1 MIRSLYI
8 AAKDLRAELRTKQ
21 VLNSM
26 LVFSLVV
33 MVIFSLSLSDVLS
46 DSSAVD
52 RLAPGLLWIAFIF
65 AGTLGITRTF
75 ASETE
80 NGCLEGLRLC
90 PVESAAIY
98 TGKVISSMCLMLMME
113 IATVP
118 VFIVLFNYSIRG
130 IPAMAIVILLGTA
143 GFSAVGTLLSAL
155 TVNTRTREIL
165 LPVILLPL
173 LVPVLIPAVLATG
186 KILAGHGIMEIITE
200 LRLMGVYDI
209 VFFTLARLLFD
220 HTMEG

>member
-8 AAKDLRAELRTKQ
+8 TAKDLRTELRTKQ
-21 VLNSM
+21 VINSM

-46 DSSAVD
+46 DSSVID
-52 RLAPGLLWIAFIF
+52 RVAPGLLWIAFIF

-98 TGKVISSMCLMLMME
+98 TGKAVSCMCLMLMME
-113 IATVP
+113 IITLP
-118 VFIVLFNYSIRG
+118 VFIVLFNYSIPS
-130 IPAMAIVILLGTA
+130 IPLMAMVILLGTA
-143 GFSAVGTLLSAL
+143 GFSVVGTLLSAL

-173 LVPVLIPAVLATG
+173 LLPVLIPAVLATA
-186 KILAGHGIMEIITE
+186 KILAGEGIFDIVTE
-200 LRLMGVYDI
+200 LRLMAVYDI
-209 VFFTLARLLFD
+209 VFFTLARLLFG

>member
-8 AAKDLRAELRTKQ
+8 SAKDLRTELRTKQ

-26 LVFSLVV
+26 LVFSIVV

-46 DSSAVD
+46 DSSVID

-65 AGTLGITRTF
+65 AGMLGITRTF

-90 PVESAAIY
+90 PVDSAAIY
-98 TGKVISSMCLMLMME
+98 TGKAISSMCLMLIVE

-118 VFIVLFNYSIRG
+118 VFMVLFNYN
-130 IPAMAIVILLGTA
+130 IPDIPVMAIVILLGTA

-165 LPVILLPL
+165 LPVLLLPL

-186 KILAGHGIMEIITE
+186 KILAGDGIFEIITE
-200 LRLMGVYDI
+200 LRLMAVYDI

-220 HTMEG
+220 HTLEG

>member
-8 AAKDLRAELRTKQ
+8 TAKDLRTELRTKQ
-21 VLNSM
+21 VINSM

-46 DSSAVD
+46 DSSVID
-52 RLAPGLLWIAFIF
+52 RVAPGLLWIAFIF

-98 TGKVISSMCLMLMME
+98 TGKAVSCMCLMLMME
-113 IATVP
+113 IITLP
-118 VFIVLFNYSIRG
+118 VFIVLFNYSIPS
-130 IPAMAIVILLGTA
+130 IPLMAMVILLGTA
-143 GFSAVGTLLSAL
+143 GFSVVGTLLSAL

-173 LVPVLIPAVLATG
+173 LLPVLIPAVLATA
-186 KILAGHGIMEIITE
+186 KILAGEGLFDVLTE
-200 LRLMGVYDI
+200 LRLMAVYDI

>member
-8 AAKDLRAELRTKQ
+8 AAKDLRTELRTKQ

-46 DSSAVD
+46 DSSAID

-90 PVESAAIY
+90 PVDSAAIY
-98 TGKVISSMCLMLMME
+98 TGKAISSLCLMLIVE

-118 VFIVLFNYSIRG
+118 VFMVLFNYN
-130 IPAMAIVILLGTA
+130 IPDIPTMGIVILLGTA
-143 GFSAVGTLLSAL
+143 GFSAVGTLLSSL

-165 LPVILLPL
+165 LPVLLLPL

-186 KILAGHGIMEIITE
+186 KILAGEGIVEIITE
-200 LRLMGVYDI
+200 LRLMAVYDI

-220 HTMEG
+220 HTLEG

>member
-8 AAKDLRAELRTKQ
+8 AAKDLRMELRTKQ

-33 MVIFSLSLSDVLS
+33 MVIFSLALSDVLS
-46 DSSAVD
+46 NSSVID

-98 TGKVISSMCLMLMME
+98 TGKVISSMCLMLLVE
-113 IATVP
+113 IVTVP
-118 VFIVLFNYSIRG
+118 VFMLLFNYN
-130 IPAMAIVILLGTA
+130 IPDLPVMAIVILLGTA

-186 KILAGHGIMEIITE
+186 KILAGAEVMEIMTE
-200 LRLMGVYDI
+200 LRLMAVYDI
-209 VFFTLARLLFD
+209 VFFTLAHLLFD
-220 HTMEG
+220 YTLEG

>member
-8 AAKDLRAELRTKQ
+8 SAKDLRTELRTKQ

-26 LVFSLVV
+26 LVFSIVV

-46 DSSAVD
+46 DSSVID

-65 AGTLGITRTF
+65 AGMLGITRTF

-80 NGCLEGLRLC
+80 NSCLEGLRLC
-90 PVESAAIY
+90 PVDSAAIY
-98 TGKVISSMCLMLMME
+98 TGKAISSMCLMLIVE
-113 IATVP
+113 IVTVP
-118 VFIVLFNYSIRG
+118 VFMVLFNYN
-130 IPAMAIVILLGTA
+130 IPNIPVISIVILLGTA
-143 GFSAVGTLLSAL
+143 GFSVVGTLLSAL

-165 LPVILLPL
+165 LPVLLLPL

-186 KILAGHGIMEIITE
+186 KILAGEGIVQIIME
-200 LRLMGVYDI
+200 LRLIAVYDI
-209 VFFTLARLLFD
+209 IFFTLARMLFD
-220 HTMEG
+220 YTLEG

>member
-8 AAKDLRAELRTKQ
+8 TAKDLRTALRTKQ
-21 VLNSM
+21 VINSM

-46 DSSAVD
+46 DSSVID
-52 RLAPGLLWIAFIF
+52 RVAPGLLWIAFIF
-65 AGTLGITRTF
+65 AGTLGITRLF

-98 TGKVISSMCLMLMME
+98 TGKAISGMCLMLVVE
-113 IATVP
+113 IVTLP
-118 VFIVLFNYSIRG
+118 VFIVLFNYSIPS
-130 IPAMAIVILLGTA
+130 IPLMAIVILLGTA
-143 GFSAVGTLLSAL
+143 GFSVVGTLLSAL

-173 LVPVLIPAVLATG
+173 LLPVLIPAVLATA
-186 KILAGHGIMEIITE
+186 KILTGEGLFDVLTE
-200 LRLMGVYDI
+200 LRLMAVYDI

>member
-1 MIRSLYI
+1 MIHSLYI
-8 AAKDLRAELRTKQ
+8 AAKDLRTELRTKQ

-33 MVIFSLSLSDVLS
+33 IVIFSLSLGDVLS
-46 DSSAVD
+46 DSSEVV

-75 ASETE
+75 ASEME

-90 PVESAAIY
+90 PVDSAAIY
-98 TGKVISSMCLMLMME
+98 TGKAISSMCLMLIVE
-113 IATVP
+113 AVTIP
-118 VFIVLFNYSIRG
+118 VFMVLFNYD
-130 IPAMAIVILLGTA
+130 IPDIPSMAVVILLGTA

-165 LPVILLPL
+165 LPVLLLPL

-186 KILAGHGIMEIITE
+186 KILAGEGIMQIFTE
-200 LRLMGVYDI
+200 LRLMAVYDT
-209 VFFTLARLLFD
+209 VFFSLACLLFNY
-220 HTMEG
+220 TIEG

>member
-8 AAKDLRAELRTKQ
+8 TAKDLRTELRTKQ
-21 VLNSM
+21 VINSM

-46 DSSAVD
+46 DSSVID
-52 RLAPGLLWIAFIF
+52 RVAPGLLWIAFIF

-98 TGKVISSMCLMLMME
+98 TGKAVSCMCLMLMME
-113 IATVP
+113 IITLP
-118 VFIVLFNYSIRG
+118 VFIVLFNYSIPS
-130 IPAMAIVILLGTA
+130 IPLMAMVILLGTA
-143 GFSAVGTLLSAL
+143 GFSVVGTLLSAL

-165 LPVILLPL
+165 LPVILLPML
-173 LVPVLIPAVLATG
+173 LPVLIPAVLATA
-186 KILAGHGIMEIITE
+186 KILAGEGLFDVLTE
-200 LRLMGVYDI
+200 LRLMAVYDI
-209 VFFTLARLLFD
+209 VFFTLARLLFG

>member
-8 AAKDLRAELRTKQ
+8 TAKDLRTELRTKQ
-21 VLNSM
+21 VINSM

-46 DSSAVD
+46 DSSVID
-52 RLAPGLLWIAFIF
+52 RVAPGLLWIAFIF

-98 TGKVISSMCLMLMME
+98 TGKAVSCMCLMLMME
-113 IATVP
+113 IITLP
-118 VFIVLFNYSIRG
+118 VFIVLFNYSIPS
-130 IPAMAIVILLGTA
+130 IPLMAMVILLGTA
-143 GFSAVGTLLSAL
+143 GFSVVGTLLSAL

-173 LVPVLIPAVLATG
+173 LLPVLIPAVLATA
-186 KILAGHGIMEIITE
+186 KILAGEGLFDVLTE
-200 LRLMGVYDI
+200 LRLMAVYDI
-209 VFFTLARLLFD
+209 VFFTLARLLFG

>member
-118 VFIVLFNYSIRG
+118 VFIVLFNYSIPG
-130 IPAMAIVILLGTA
+130 IPVMAIVILLGTA

>member
-1 MIRSLYI
+1 MIRSLHI
-8 AAKDLRAELRTKQ
+8 AAKDLRTELRTKQ

-33 MVIFSLSLSDVLS
+33 MMIFSLSLSDMLS
-46 DSSAVD
+46 DSSSID

-65 AGTLGITRTF
+65 AGTLGITRAF

-80 NGCLEGLRLC
+80 NSCLDGLRLC
-90 PVESAAIY
+90 PLDSAAIY
-98 TGKVISSMCLMLMME
+98 TGKVISSMCLMLIVE
-113 IATVP
+113 LLTIP
-118 VFIVLFNYSIRG
+118 VFMVLFNYN
-130 IPAMAIVILLGTA
+130 IPNIPTLMLVILLGTG

-165 LPVILLPL
+165 LPVLLLPL

-186 KILAGHGIMEIITE
+186 KIVAGAGIPGIITE
-200 LRLMGVYDI
+200 LRLMAVYDI
-209 VFFTLARLLFD
+209 VFFSLAHLLFD
-220 HTMEG
+220 YTLEG

>member
-65 AGTLGITRTF
+65 AGTLGVTRTF

-118 VFIVLFNYSIRG
+118 VFMVLFNYSIPG
-130 IPAMAIVILLGTA
+130 IPVMSIVILLGTA